1 MIDITFEI
9 GGKKVSPNRVGDE
22 LEKAIFKQV
31 TENIKKALSS
41 VRCPEHGEYPKV
53 IVKGR
58 SMDKLNFDIHGC
70 CQNLIDLATSKL
82 K

>member
-1 MIDITFEI
+1 MIDVTFEI

-41 VRCPEHGEYPKV
+41 VRCPEHGEHPNV
-53 IVKGR
+53 VVKGR
-58 SMDKLNFDIHGC
+58 SMDKLNFEVHGC

>member
-1 MIDITFEI
+1 MIDVTFEI
-9 GGKKVSPNRVGDE
+9 GGKKVSPNRVRDE
-22 LEKAIFKQV
+22 LGKVILKQV

-41 VRCPEHGEYPKV
+41 VRCPEHGEHPRV

-58 SMDKLNFDIHGC
+58 SMDSLNFEVHGC